1 MDEGAIR
8 NLAVRYSLAIDDGRL
23 DEVGALFAADA
34 TFAARYGE
42 PLRGRQAITAFLA
55 ANAAA
60 QVASHHA
67 VHGHLIAADEEP
79 DAAVG
84 IVQVAAVLDKG
95 GETLCF
101 ALRCHDRYRLDGD
114 RWVFAHRG
122 IAVRFA
128 EPATADAA
136 WSLGAALDA
145 ADRPRDDQTR
155 HVIERLA
162 ASGRP

>member
-23 DEVGALFAADA
+23 DEVGELFAADA

-42 PLRGRQAITAFLA
+42 PLRGREAITAFLT
-55 ANAAA
+55 ANAAG

-67 VHGHLIAADEEP
+67 VQGHLIGADGV

-95 GETLCF
+95 GETLRF
-101 ALRCHDRYRLDGD
+101 ALRCHDRYRLVAG
-114 RWVFAHRG
+114 RWLFAHRG
-122 IAVRFA
+122 ISVRYA
-128 EPATADAA
+128 EPGADDAA
-136 WSLGAALDA
+136 WSLGAAIDA
-145 ADRPRDDQTR
+145 AGVPRDEGSR
-155 HVIERLA
+155 YVIARLGEVA
-162 ASGRP
+162 

>member
-23 DEVGALFAADA
+23 DEVGELFASDA

-42 PLRGRQAITAFLA
+42 PLRGREAITAFLA
-55 ANAAA
+55 ANAAG

-67 VHGHLIAADEEP
+67 VLGHLIGADGD

-95 GETLCF
+95 GETLRF
-101 ALRCHDRYRLDGD
+101 ALRCHDRYRLVAG
-114 RWVFAHRG
+114 RWLFAHRG
-122 IAVRFA
+122 ISVRFA
-128 EPATADAA
+128 EPGTHDAT
-136 WSLGAALDA
+136 WSLGAAIA
-145 ADRPRDDQTR
+145 AAGVPRDEQSR
-155 HVIERLA
+155 YVIARLGEDA
-162 ASGRP
+162 

>member
-1 MDEGAIR
+1 VDEGAIR
-8 NLAVRYSLAIDDGRL
+8 NLAVRYSLAIDDGRF
-23 DEVGALFAADA
+23 DEVAALFAPDA

-42 PLRGRQAITAFLA
+42 PLQGREAIAEFLE

-67 VHGHLIAADEEP
+67 VQGHLIAADG
-79 DAAVG
+79 DSGAAVG

-95 GETLCF
+95 GETLRF
-101 ALRCHDRYRLDGD
+101 ALRCHDRYRLVED

-128 EPATADAA
+128 EADPADPQ
-136 WSLGAALDA
+136 WSLGGALAAVDP
-145 ADRPRDDQTR
+145 PRDEETR
-155 HVIERLA
+155 YVIEQLA
-162 ASGRP
+162 ANR

>member
-1 MDEGAIR
+1 VDEGAIR

-23 DEVGALFAADA
+23 DEVGALFAPDA

-42 PLRGRQAITAFLA
+42 PLRGREAIVAFLT

-67 VHGHLIAADEEP
+67 VQGHLIAADEAP

-84 IVQVAAVLDKG
+84 LVQVAAVLDKG
-95 GETLCF
+95 GETLRF
-101 ALRCHDRYRLDGD
+101 ALRCHDRYRLDAGH
-114 RWVFAHRG
+114 WVFAHRG

-128 EPATADAA
+128 EPAAGDGD
-136 WSLGAALDA
+136 WSLGGALAAFDPPQDA
-145 ADRPRDDQTR
+145 QTR
-155 HVIERLA
+155 HVIDRLA
-162 ASGRP
+162 PND